1 SETSVSRTAS
11 SRLSSSQGPCALDGK
26 ANNHSALSD
35 HSRMKLW
42 PVFMLTINLMLQ
54 MDQRIHSVGK
64 RNHFHVTIDLDPAAA
79 VKRLRKDAKGS
90 ARVAPQV
97 VDLICGFP
105 AADDHPTIT
114 IPSLS

>member
-1 SETSVSRTAS
+1 
-11 SRLSSSQGPCALDGK
+11 
-26 ANNHSALSD
+26 
-35 HSRMKLW
+35 MKLG
-42 PVFMLTINLMLQ
+42 PVFMLTIHLMLQ

-64 RNHFHVTIDLDPAAA
+64 RNDFRVTIDLDPAVA

-97 VDLICGFP
+97 IDLVCGFP

-114 IPSLS
+114 IQSRCYSATSGDSRSFAASLARP